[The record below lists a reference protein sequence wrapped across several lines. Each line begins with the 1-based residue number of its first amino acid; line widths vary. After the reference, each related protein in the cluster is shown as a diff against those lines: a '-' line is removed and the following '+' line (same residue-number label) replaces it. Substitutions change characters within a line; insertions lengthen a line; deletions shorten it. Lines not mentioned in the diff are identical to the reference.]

1 MKEVKIIFG
10 QTVLDIA
17 VQELGD
23 ASRAMELAILNGIS
37 LTDELSA
44 DQVLVVPVAAK
55 DKRSTV
61 QLFSNIN
68 KSQAPASADVSGQMM
83 SKDDGIEFWAI
94 EKDFEVQ

>member
-44 DQVLVVPVAAK
+44 DQVLVVPVQQRTREALCSYSQTLINHK
-55 DKRSTV
+55 L
-61 QLFSNIN
+61 QL
-68 KSQAPASADVSGQMM
+68 QLM
-83 SKDDGIEFWAI
+83 SLDR
-94 EKDFEVQ
+94 